1 MPDFHFEYDAAN
13 GVLAVRITGRFTDAT
28 MKAVYAGL
36 SDHVKQRAVR
46 AALLDLTA
54 AAHFEVSADAVR
66 QMSSLTPLLPDPI
79 PKYIIA
85 AQDHM
90 FGMARMFQITSR
102 GRDALRIVRSAQ
114 EVYDELGLPAAAQF
128 ERLDTH

>member
-1 MPDFHFEYDAAN
+1 MPDFHFEYDTANALLAAR
-13 GVLAVRITGRFTDAT
+13 VTGSFTDAT
-28 MKAVYAGL
+28 MKALYAGI
-36 SDHVKQRAVR
+36 SDHVRQRDVR
-46 AALLDLTA
+46 AAILDLTA
-54 AAHFEVSADAVR
+54 ASHFDVSAEGVR
-66 QMSSLTPLLPDPI
+66 QMSSLTPILPDPI

-114 EVYDELGLPAAAQF
+114 DVYDALHLPAAAHF
-128 ERLDTH
+128 ERVDTH

>member
-13 GVLAVRITGRFTDAT
+13 RVLAVRVTGTFTDAT
-28 MKAVYAGL
+28 MKALYAGI
-36 SDHVKQRAVR
+36 SDQVRQRNVR

-54 AAHFEVSADAVR
+54 TAHFDVSAEAVR

-114 EVYDELGLPAAAQF
+114 DVYSELGLAGAAQF

>member
-1 MPDFHFEYDAAN
+1 
-13 GVLAVRITGRFTDAT
+13 
-28 MKAVYAGL
+28 
-36 SDHVKQRAVR
+36 
-46 AALLDLTA
+46 
-54 AAHFEVSADAVR
+54 
-66 QMSSLTPLLPDPI
+66 MSSLTPLIPDPL
-79 PKYIIA
+79 PKYIVA

-114 EVYDELGLPAAAQF
+114 DVYDELGLPAAAHF